1 MRIPPPD
8 TLRPGQYADAAVTEY
23 VRQLVIEADR
33 IKNHR
38 VANTFPRDPPTW
50 SQTLIDAAKVEPT
63 DEPPTETPMWN
74 LEFIDSPWA
83 DAQTQFKAVA
93 AHDQEWRR
101 EVKGARLELEAK
113 WKEEKEAPPMTAGL
127 GPAAVAIPP
136 TPGAAPATPGPTT
149 PATPAAATPS
159 DPLVAPGST
168 TATGKKKPT
177 TKPPT
182 LSKAAQQA
190 NARKLE
196 EQRSAQQMTQ
206 ELTRSMGRKRKAWM
220 LGGGPG
226 AGASPATP
234 GPKTPAV
241 DFKKRR
247 KLDGMEVDGSPGART
262 PGSPSP
268 ASPSPL
274 GQRAPGFTA
283 VPSGLNPH
291 AKRVKSVAPE
301 EPVEPVKSESDKTP
315 TPAPEEATP
324 STVYQFPEVPDR
336 LTNLDVKTAY
346 ERRLR
351 RGGSFRRVLENRYE
365 HLLLDFA
372 KKEAAA
378 WTASHAGGL
387 AAAAAAQAKKD
398 VKPAGLLTMTR
409 KSAGMLPTTGGSR

>member
-8 TLRPGQYADAAVTEY
+8 NLRPGQYADAAVTEY
-23 VRQLVIEADR
+23 VRQLVVEADR

-50 SQTLIDAAKVEPT
+50 SQALIDTAKVEPV
-63 DEPPTETPMWN
+63 DEPPTETPMWS
-74 LEFIDSPWA
+74 LEFIDSPCA
-83 DAQTQFKAVA
+83 DAQARFKAVA

-113 WKEEKEAPPMTAGL
+113 WKEEKEAPPTD
-127 GPAAVAIPP
+127 PRAAVAPVAVPP
-136 TPGAAPATPGPTT
+136 TPGAAPATPGPAA

-168 TATGKKKPT
+168 AAGKKKQT

-190 NARKLE
+190 NAKRLE

-226 AGASPATP
+226 VGASPATP
-234 GPKTPAV
+234 APKTPTV

-247 KLDGMEVDGSPGART
+247 KLDGMDVDGSPGPRT

-301 EPVEPVKSESDKTP
+301 EVEPVKSESDKTP
-315 TPAPEEATP
+315 TPAPEEASP

-336 LTNLDVKTAY
+336 LTSLDVKTAY

-365 HLLLDFA
+365 LLLLDFA

-387 AAAAAAQAKKD
+387 AAAAAAQAKKE
-398 VKPAGLLTMTR
+398 VKPGTGLLGMTR
-409 KSAGMLPTTGGSR
+409 KSAGMLPTSAGAR